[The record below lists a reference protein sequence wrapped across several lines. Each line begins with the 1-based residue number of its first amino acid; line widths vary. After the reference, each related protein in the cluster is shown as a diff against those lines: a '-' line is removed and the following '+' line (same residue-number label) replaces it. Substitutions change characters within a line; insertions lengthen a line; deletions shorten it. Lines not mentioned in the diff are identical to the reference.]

1 MSLNNILHISQSDL
15 FHQSRIYKIV
25 NTQAKN
31 EKINKI
37 FVVGIKKNKKSKI
50 TEKFSKKVELIRLDL
65 VFRKISKNY
74 LTYSLILFE
83 YLFRII
89 ALVKKKKINII
100 SIHNVFLIPL
110 AIYFKYLHSCKIIY
124 DTHELETEAIS
135 VKGVKKIIAKFF
147 EKIFIKKF
155 DHIFV
160 TSNEI
165 SNWYK
170 KKYKIE
176 NISTIF
182 NCLSYKKFINSNYLR
197 KKFKI
202 KKNEKIFIYLG
213 ALSHGRGI
221 DIILNTFSKLS
232 NKKAKVIFIG
242 YGKNKD
248 KILDY
253 ASSNKNI
260 FFHDAVRYKEIINI
274 SSSADFGLS
283 LIENTCL
290 NEQLMLPNK
299 IFEYAASG
307 VTTITSNLLQSAKFV
322 KNNNLGHV
330 INLNEKNLK
339 KIINLILYKNISK
352 KKKQLLKFSKRYS
365 WIFHEDEINKVYN
378 SIINI

>member
-31 EKINKI
+31 ERINKI

-232 NKKAKVIFIG
+232 NKK
-242 YGKNKD
+242 
-248 KILDY
+248 
-253 ASSNKNI
+253 
-260 FFHDAVRYKEIINI
+260 
-274 SSSADFGLS
+274 
-283 LIENTCL
+283 
-290 NEQLMLPNK
+290 
-299 IFEYAASG
+299 
-307 VTTITSNLLQSAKFV
+307 
-322 KNNNLGHV
+322 
-330 INLNEKNLK
+330 EK
-339 KIINLILYKNISK
+339 
-352 KKKQLLKFSKRYS
+352 
-365 WIFHEDEINKVYN
+365 
-378 SIINI
+378 